1 MYPGDAWLFQ
11 GAFESGRRR
20 RIIALM
26 AKDKLFNP
34 FYTLLVPVGAAFVVT
49 AFAYG
54 FMAFQ
59 AVNPAPVDASSPY
72 AVGGI
77 HPLLDW
83 LRARGDAAMLIE
95 LAVLAALTVL
105 AIAYD
110 SWFDRSGQTE
120 SSHPE
125 KNDAGPTSV

>member
-1 MYPGDAWLFQ
+1 
-11 GAFESGRRR
+11 
-20 RIIALM
+20 M

-34 FYTLLVPVGAAFVVT
+34 FYVLLVPVGAAFVVT

-59 AVNPAPVDASSPY
+59 AVNPAPVDPSSPY
-72 AVGGI
+72 AAGSL

-83 LRARGDAAMLIE
+83 LRTRGDETMLVE

-110 SWFDRSGQTE
+110 SWFDRSRRTE
-120 SSHPE
+120 GSQQENS
-125 KNDAGPTSV
+125 DAGPTSA